1 MSKAKWLLMF
11 LLALT
16 LAVPAQAVELTLG
29 GFPSYMRTRAR
40 FISNA
45 TFISALSNNNAKA
58 LGFNDNDDNIFFADT
73 TLRLTPQLVLSDAVT
88 IRAQINV
95 FDNNIWGGATS
106 NLFGGANGSQNIIN
120 SSLSFSDRFRG
131 ALLTGPE
138 AIDDPGFFNVRML
151 HADIVLP
158 HNLGFLRVGRQ
169 PFDWGLGILANGGW
183 DPYSDLGFVLDRFL
197 YLKSFAAGSGSL
209 TFVFVTDRFTQGNS
223 IVAGTGDGWDGGAAA
238 LIFNNPN
245 IMGTNFTLGG
255 YVFPYIHQTNF
266 ASSPTSGTDP
276 DAPPNAAA
284 ASSGLDVE
292 RLTLFSGLL
301 DVKTDLWRLVGE
313 FQAWQGELSGFGG
326 GTGADTDIDL
336 SWIWA
341 ARAEVY
347 PGWPLKIIAAEFGW
361 AQGDDALDSDV
372 SGNTSGLY
380 FSPAYNIDNLLFK
393 NMLPNIYR
401 QEGSVINAYYARLW
415 GTVKVLDSISFTPQ
429 VLVAF
434 NEQTN
439 NVEVDG
445 QLGGGSVINS
455 LDSYMATEVEGTITW
470 HIHPGVSF
478 DLIGGVVFAGDS
490 LETMLEAQ
498 AAHQLA
504 INEVNADR
512 IDYDETPWTVQGRL
526 MIFIDQFFK

>member
-16 LAVPAQAVELTLG
+16 LAVPASAVELTLG

-45 TFISALSNNNAKA
+45 TFISALSNNNAKQ
-58 LGFNDNDDNIFFADT
+58 LGFNDNNDNIFFADT
-73 TLRLTPQLVLSDAVT
+73 TLRLTPQLVLSDSVT

-106 NLFGGANGSQNIIN
+106 STFGGANGSQTLIN
-120 SSLSFSDRFRG
+120 SSVSFSDRFRG
-131 ALLTGPE
+131 ALLTNPG
-138 AIDDPGFFNVRML
+138 AIDDPGFFDVRML

-169 PFDWGLGILANGGW
+169 PFDWGIGILANGGW

-197 YLKSFAAGSGSL
+197 YLKSFAAGAGSL

-223 IVAGTGDGWDGGAAA
+223 IVTGTGDGWDGGAAA

-255 YVFPYIHQTNF
+255 YVFPYIHQTNIG
-266 ASSPTSGTDP
+266 SVPLSGTDP
-276 DAPPNAAA
+276 TAPPNAAA
-284 ASSGLDVE
+284 FASGVDVE

-313 FQAWQGELSGFGG
+313 FQAWQGNFNIQ
-326 GTGADTDIDL
+326 GTGVGDGTDLDVDL

-347 PGWPLKIIAAEFGW
+347 PGWPLKIVAAEFGW
-361 AQGDDALDSDV
+361 AQGDNALDNTLE
-372 SGNTSGLY
+372 GNASTLY

-393 NMLPNIYR
+393 NMIPNIYR

-415 GTVKVLDSISFTPQ
+415 GTVKVVDSISFTPQ

-434 NEQTN
+434 NEQTE
-439 NVEVDG
+439 NVAVN
-445 QLGGGSVINS
+445 GGGVIINS
-455 LDSYMATEVEGTITW
+455 LDTYMATEVEGTITW

-498 AAHQLA
+498 AFDVLVQND
-504 INEVNADR
+504 INPDRVN
-512 IDYDETPWTVQGRL
+512 YDETPWTIQGRL

>member
-11 LLALT
+11 LLALSV
-16 LAVPAQAVELTLG
+16 AVPTYAVELTLG

-58 LGFNDNDDNIFFADT
+58 LGFNDNNDNIFFADT

-106 NLFGGANGSQNIIN
+106 STFGGANGSQTLIN
-120 SSLSFSDRFRG
+120 SSVSFSDRFRG
-131 ALLTGPE
+131 ALLTNPG
-138 AIDDPGFFNVRML
+138 AVDDPGFFDVRML

-169 PFDWGLGILANGGW
+169 PFDWGIGILANGGW

-197 YLKSFAAGSGSL
+197 YLKSFAAGAGSL

-223 IVAGTGDGWDGGAAA
+223 IVTGTGDGWDGGAAA

-255 YVFPYIHQTNF
+255 YIFPYIHQTNIN
-266 ASSPTSGTDP
+266 SVPTSATDP
-276 DAPPNAAA
+276 NAPPNAGAF
-284 ASSGLDVE
+284 ASGVDVE

-313 FQAWQGELSGFGG
+313 FQSWWGNFAIEGQNDL
-326 GTGADTDIDL
+326 DVNL

-347 PGWPLKIIAAEFGW
+347 PGWPLKIVAAEFGW
-361 AQGDDALDSDV
+361 AQGDDAADNKLE
-372 SGNTSGLY
+372 GNASTLY

-393 NMLPNIYR
+393 NMIPNIYR

-415 GTVKVLDSISFTPQ
+415 GTVKVVDSISFTPQ

-434 NEQTN
+434 NEQTS
-439 NVEVDG
+439 NVAVDG
-445 QLGGGSVINS
+445 GGAVINS
-455 LDSYMATEVEGTITW
+455 LDTYMATEVEGTITW

-490 LETMLEAQ
+490 LDTLLEAQ
-498 AAHQLA
+498 AQSVLA
-504 INEVNADR
+504 ANEINADR
-512 IDYDETPWTVQGRL
+512 VNYDETPWTVQGRL

>member
-58 LGFNDNDDNIFFADT
+58 LGFNDNNDNIFFADT

-106 NLFGGANGSQNIIN
+106 STFGGANGGQTLIN
-120 SSLSFSDRFRG
+120 SSVSFSDRFRG
-131 ALLTGPE
+131 ALLTNPG
-138 AIDDPGFFNVRML
+138 AIDDPGFFDVRML

-169 PFDWGLGILANGGW
+169 PFDWGIGILANGGW

-223 IVAGTGDGWDGGAAA
+223 IVTGTGDGWDGGAAA

-255 YVFPYIHQTNF
+255 YVFPYIHQTNIN
-266 ASSPTSGTDP
+266 STPLSGTDP
-276 DAPPNAAA
+276 TAPPNAAA
-284 ASSGLDVE
+284 ARSGVDVE

-313 FQAWQGELSGFGG
+313 FQAWQGEF
-326 GTGADTDIDL
+326 TVDGADDIDVDL

-347 PGWPLKIIAAEFGW
+347 PGWPLKIVAAEFGW
-361 AQGDDALDSDV
+361 AQGDDANDDALT
-372 SGNTSGLY
+372 GNASTLY

-393 NMLPNIYR
+393 NMIPNIYR

-415 GTVKVLDSISFTPQ
+415 GTVKVIDSISFTPQ

-434 NEQTN
+434 NQETN
-439 NVEVDG
+439 NVAVN
-445 QLGGGSVINS
+445 GGNAVIDS

-498 AAHQLA
+498 AADILA
-504 INEVNADR
+504 QNEINADR
-512 IDYDETPWTVQGRL
+512 INYDETPWTIQGRL